1 MDSASVAVSCALWQF
16 CKYHKWAS
24 LGRQPSVSIAI
35 FSSSS
40 MDSIVHVYEVKVLT
54 LLTIRLFAFSHVQLT
69 GFSTSG
75 SPRIA
80 ACVARPL
87 SPAGVWSG
95 HETTVTINTLT
106 LVLSVR
112 LSVCVC
118 VCVCNGCGVILCV
131 HS

>member
-1 MDSASVAVSCALWQF
+1 MDSASVAVLCALRQF
-16 CKYHKWAS
+16 CKIYHKWAS

-54 LLTIRLFAFSHVQLT
+54 LLTIQLFAFSHVQLT

-87 SPAGVWSG
+87 SPAGAGVWSG
-95 HETTVTINTLT
+95 HETNITIRSFYFLG
-106 LVLSVR
+106 LSHVEADQA
-112 LSVCVC
+112 
-118 VCVCNGCGVILCV
+118 
-131 HS
+131 H